1 MRAARNLVMIFL
13 LPLFF
18 VFFTPCVRA
27 DDVSMLEIGKQHFQ
41 TKHYY
46 FATTWLERLLN
57 NYHASTHRREALII
71 ISKAYVLSGRD
82 EKAAHYLGILRSEF
96 PDAEA
101 SMEPEYRKLAES
113 VPTPKSAPPAPTVP
127 QGPLPTPSGKKIGA
141 ASQTAKPAVA
151 VSKPVPTS
159 PSRDSVSTLPLFEK
173 VTVDR
178 VKPGPVAQ
186 ADVGNISRP
195 VSSAPLPISIPKVAP
210 VAKPVVIP
218 IAKPVVAPAVPAP
231 ETAYKTAPT
240 AATSSPSRAPS
251 ADGNVPE
258 QKHVFYTL
266 SAGET
271 VNYSKLGSLIKKLKA
286 SGLQPVVRKENK
298 TMDVFRLVTE
308 CFSAKASA
316 QKRLTQLVR
325 KEKHAFIV
333 HDAGQSCVVAASF
346 FSNDAALTGQNILTK
361 KSIRTE
367 IVKAPVPLTTWQVTI
382 GRYNDSQSAAAE
394 MKRLAERGIHV
405 VVATRDR

>member
-1 MRAARNLVMIFL
+1 MIFL

-27 DDVSMLEIGKQHFQ
+27 DDVSMLEMGKQHFQ

-57 NYHASTHRREALII
+57 NYHASPHRREALII

-113 VPTPKSAPPAPTVP
+113 VPTPKSAPPAPSVP
-127 QGPLPTPSGKKIGA
+127 IEPLPSPSGTKIDA
-141 ASQTAKPAVA
+141 APQTAKPAVA

-159 PSRDSVSTLPLFEK
+159 PSRDSVSTLPLLEK

-178 VKPGPVAQ
+178 VKPGLVAQ

-210 VAKPVVIP
+210 VAKPVF
-218 IAKPVVAPAVPAP
+218 APAVPAP
-231 ETAYKTAPT
+231 ATASKTAPT

-286 SGLQPVVRKENK
+286 SGLQPVVRKEIK

-308 CFSAKASA
+308 CFRAKSAA
-316 QKRLTQLVR
+316 QKRLTQLAR

-333 HDAGQSCVVAASF
+333 HDAKQSCVVAASF
-346 FSNDAALTGQNILTK
+346 FSNDAALTGQNMLAK

-367 IVKAPVPLTTWQVTI
+367 IVKASVPLTTWQVTI

-405 VVATRDR
+405 VVVVQDR